1 VTGLD
6 TVRSFLIYFGWKVD
20 RFRCDIAADAKMTRA
35 AIFVKS
41 GDPVCVSHHCCAG
54 KA

>member
-1 VTGLD
+1 M
-6 TVRSFLIYFGWKVD
+6 VRSFLIYFGWKVD
-20 RFRCDIAADAKMTRA
+20 RFRCDDVAHAKMTRA

-41 GDPVCVSHHCCAG
+41 GDPVCVSHHLSVG